1 MNTYRISD
9 LCRPRARHRQ
19 FPAARRV
26 LAITR
31 SGAGI
36 DLPAFGR
43 GRSMSDRED
52 DAPAARGGLGSR
64 ASRTADREDARQTR
78 TWRPSDFP
86 QDEGAFDRCRVK
98 AHEDVPRHV
107 YRLFKVLGIQF
118 RWVLTRGAIARTLV
132 SPAELAV
139 DSAKETAWMA
149 MYEQD
154 RDTLEDILYR
164 RLQDLWAPLTDA
176 IKVFDTHGP
185 AQPLCAQKVWE
196 ALLAAFPLNN
206 KRMQT
211 VLLAREIA
219 RMMRWDGDSKSAVNR
234 HFASVTEVHRTMG
247 YIGDLSIEDVL
258 QAVLMAT
265 LKASAQKS
273 LRDAYHKVLDDL
285 DDNKDL
291 SFALIQ
297 EACAR
302 QFRRHNDERPST
314 SWTRDTPGTPRRAI
328 GPPGAAPGA
337 ARKTRSQASDP
348 VSVSAYLC
356 NFLHDRGIKPAKVL
370 KNAGVIHDTQADW
383 HRGDAVHAL
392 YMAALPLM
400 PQALY
405 SDSEAASA
413 SDASLI
419 ESDSDSH

>member
-1 MNTYRISD
+1 MELASTFLLLD
-9 LCRPRARHRQ
+9 AAAACRTAKTTLRLPAVVSAAAQAALLTVRMRARRAPGDPLIFHKT
-19 FPAARRV
+19 RV
-26 LAITR
+26 P
-31 SGAGI
+31 S
-36 DLPAFGR
+36 
-43 GRSMSDRED
+43 
-52 DAPAARGGLGSR
+52 
-64 ASRTADREDARQTR
+64 TA
-78 TWRPSDFP
+78 
-86 QDEGAFDRCRVK
+86 RVK

-185 AQPLCAQKVWE
+185 AQPMCAQKVWE

-247 YIGDLSIEDVL
+247 
-258 QAVLMAT
+258 
-265 LKASAQKS
+265 
-273 LRDAYHKVLDDL
+273 
-285 DDNKDL
+285 
-291 SFALIQ
+291 
-297 EACAR
+297 
-302 QFRRHNDERPST
+302 
-314 SWTRDTPGTPRRAI
+314 
-328 GPPGAAPGA
+328 
-337 ARKTRSQASDP
+337 
-348 VSVSAYLC
+348 
-356 NFLHDRGIKPAKVL
+356 
-370 KNAGVIHDTQADW
+370 
-383 HRGDAVHAL
+383 
-392 YMAALPLM
+392 
-400 PQALY
+400 
-405 SDSEAASA
+405 
-413 SDASLI
+413 
-419 ESDSDSH
+419 

>member
-1 MNTYRISD
+1 VVSAAAQAALLTVRM
-9 LCRPRARHRQ
+9 RARRAPGDPLIFHKT
-19 FPAARRV
+19 RV
-26 LAITR
+26 P
-31 SGAGI
+31 S
-36 DLPAFGR
+36 
-43 GRSMSDRED
+43 
-52 DAPAARGGLGSR
+52 
-64 ASRTADREDARQTR
+64 TA
-78 TWRPSDFP
+78 
-86 QDEGAFDRCRVK
+86 K
-98 AHEDVPRHV
+98 
-107 YRLFKVLGIQF
+107 
-118 RWVLTRGAIARTLV
+118 
-132 SPAELAV
+132 
-139 DSAKETAWMA
+139 
-149 MYEQD
+149 
-154 RDTLEDILYR
+154 
-164 RLQDLWAPLTDA
+164 
-176 IKVFDTHGP
+176 
-185 AQPLCAQKVWE
+185 
-196 ALLAAFPLNN
+196 
-206 KRMQT
+206 
-211 VLLAREIA
+211 
-219 RMMRWDGDSKSAVNR
+219 
-234 HFASVTEVHRTMG
+234 
-247 YIGDLSIEDVL
+247 
-258 QAVLMAT
+258 
-265 LKASAQKS
+265 
-273 LRDAYHKVLDDL
+273 
-285 DDNKDL
+285 
-291 SFALIQ
+291 